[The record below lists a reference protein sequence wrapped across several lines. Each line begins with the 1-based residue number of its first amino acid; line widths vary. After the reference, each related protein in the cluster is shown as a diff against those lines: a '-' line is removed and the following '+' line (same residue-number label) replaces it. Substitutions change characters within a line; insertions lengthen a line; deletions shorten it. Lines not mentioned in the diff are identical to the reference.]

1 MKKILFC
8 SDLSQ
13 SCQSLCAYIS
23 EWVTG
28 TDIEVDI
35 IHSYDP
41 DLVNIPAVDI
51 PQFSKFDTARKSE
64 MIGEMEAL
72 LSKLPP
78 TNQGQCHL
86 IEDADRA
93 LSINQTALQINAD
106 LIVTGLRNRYTLM
119 DKLIGSTA
127 AKLAVIR
134 NPPLLVIPYDTA
146 YTPIKKVLFTTESP
160 SKDKL
165 KPGEEDALTWIYN
178 HLDKDALPAIHI
190 LHITTDKQQTTEE
203 EHAFMQMKFTAT
215 YSTDVVMGIIDH
227 IESSPVDMLV
237 VDHGEKDLWDRIY
250 KSSVAKNLLYKS
262 KMPILFT

>member
-1 MKKILFC
+1 V
-8 SDLSQ
+8 S
-13 SCQSLCAYIS
+13 
-23 EWVTG
+23 G
-28 TDIEVDI
+28 TDIVVDI

-41 DLVNIPAVDI
+41 DLVNIPAVDM
-51 PQFSKFDTARKSE
+51 PEFSKFDATRKTE
-64 MIGEMEAL
+64 MIAKMEGF
-72 LSKLPP
+72 LSNLPP
-78 TNQGQCHL
+78 SNRGQYHL
-86 IEDADRA
+86 IEDVDRA
-93 LSINQTALQINAD
+93 LSINQTALRINAD

-127 AKLAVIR
+127 AKLVAVR

-160 SKDKL
+160 SRDKL
-165 KPGEEDALTWIYN
+165 TPREEDALTWIYN

-190 LHITTDKQQTTEE
+190 LHITNEKQQTTVE

-227 IESSPVDMLV
+227 IESLPVDMLV
-237 VDHGEKDLWDRIY
+237 VDHGEKDLWERIY

-262 KMPILFT
+262 QMPILFT